1 MQVLQRT
8 TPQVKDVET
17 LQISNDSFSD
27 QSQPR
32 GSATFTDAH
41 NPLNNRRPNSSR
53 LSNIAF
59 LSDETLP
66 LQPNAIRFKAFAA
79 SAFLVAVPVFI
90 QAPLVRI
97 LPEFALLTT
106 AAWLTIGWRLL
117 NKSNFSKANTD
128 ALASSPEEPSTP
140 EVLIPD
146 PSAPV
151 FNAALW
157 GDLIIGFSW
166 TWLAGAIYW
175 GWFRTD
181 PYVHLPIEAIG
192 LPIVVTLLLQNKA
205 KIGNYFYLGSLLG
218 TAITDLYFYCT
229 GLIPYWRALMLTPEE
244 ASPILHSALLRMET
258 YQGVGCAIVLL
269 TLLVMLGTIPLR
281 SRSATWWAFSGA
293 VLSTILVDSLFF
305 VAAIFA

>member
-1 MQVLQRT
+1 MQVLQHT
-8 TPQVKDVET
+8 TPQVKDVEP

-27 QSQPR
+27 QSKTR
-32 GSATFTDAH
+32 ASAALTGAH
-41 NPLNNRRPNSSR
+41 SS
-53 LSNIAF
+53 LASKAF
-59 LSDETLP
+59 LAGEEFS
-66 LQPNAIRFKAFAA
+66 LQPDAVRVKAFTA

-90 QAPLVRI
+90 QAPLVRVM
-97 LPEFALLTT
+97 PKFALLTT
-106 AAWLTIGWRLL
+106 VVWLAIGWRLL
-117 NKSNFSKANTD
+117 GTASTD
-128 ALASSPEEPSTP
+128 ASAVNALK
-140 EVLIPD
+140 
-146 PSAPV
+146 PSAPESSISEASTSETSTPR
-151 FNAALW
+151 FNATLW
-157 GDLIIGFSW
+157 GDLIVGFSW

-192 LPIVVTLLLQNKA
+192 LPIVAVLLFKNKA

-258 YQGVGCAIVLL
+258 YQGVGCAVVLL

-281 SRSATWWAFSGA
+281 SHSATWWAFSGA

-305 VAAIFA
+305 VAAILA